1 MSAKNV
7 PNPGQL
13 CRATC
18 QSEAPVMAGE
28 GEAGEGEA
36 AGVELLT
43 VPPRHPLSDGPD
55 GVPVVAQ
62 AQGLHQPAGPVTSQ
76 HGDGASKL
84 PPGRL
89 LTRLAEDAGPAVS
102 PGLLSGLQQAEIVQN
117 SPVEGVHWQDGA
129 PVHRVTGHILAQV
142 ALVVAGLSPPPP
154 LAAHVHHEVQQSEEE
169 GEESEDRGDVV
180 AVQASW
186 PCRPSR
192 IC

>member
-1 MSAKNV
+1 MSTKDV
-7 PNPGQL
+7 SNPGQL
-13 CRATC
+13 CRPSC
-18 QSEAPVMAGE
+18 QSEAPVL
-28 GEAGEGEA
+28 AGEGEA

-62 AQGLHQPAGPVTSQ
+62 AQGLHQPARPVTSQ

-117 SPVEGVHWQDGA
+117 SPVEGVH
-129 PVHRVTGHILAQV
+129 
-142 ALVVAGLSPPPP
+142 
-154 LAAHVHHEVQQSEEE
+154 
-169 GEESEDRGDVV
+169 
-180 AVQASW
+180 
-186 PCRPSR
+186 
-192 IC
+192 